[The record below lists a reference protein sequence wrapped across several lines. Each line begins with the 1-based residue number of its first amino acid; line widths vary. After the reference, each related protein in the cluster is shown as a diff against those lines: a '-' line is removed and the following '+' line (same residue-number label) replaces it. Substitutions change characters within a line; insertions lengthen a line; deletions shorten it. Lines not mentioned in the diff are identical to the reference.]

1 MILKEPDDY
10 ATLHEQI
17 IAGDKPAPRRFSLQG
32 YRYYRWKQKNNRLM
46 QRAEQL
52 AKQVD
57 DVPVVGEKPLSPAA
71 IHGFTGRWSGHAAV
85 VSGPQEWQTT
95 TNLGAGFNPNVVG
108 APAPAI
114 GAPLGEH
121 VITGSE
127 ICCDPLSWFREGII
141 ANPSCFVLSLPG
153 LGKSTL
159 IRKMLMGDVAQG
171 HIPIIAGDIKGEY
184 VGFVHQVGGQVITV
198 GHGMGTLNPLDVG
211 ALGRVIPQLDAKI
224 TQLKKEKDFGA
235 AGEIEKM
242 LRQAREQI
250 HGRQVT
256 MMSTLL
262 GLARKGQ
269 IEDYEVMLISIAL
282 REIYEQTDIDWD
294 HPPVLTDLITHLAK
308 GSEQLKEKSCTLTDA
323 EWRELIIPLL
333 RSLNALLDGPT
344 GQIFAG
350 ETSTPIRVDSPAVCI
365 DVSAIDR
372 GDEKMKAAVMMACW
386 ASAFGAIE
394 AAHMLADA
402 GLAPQRYF
410 SATLDEMWQVL
421 SAAPGMVSHVDALTR
436 LNRTDATV
444 LNMITHTFKDL
455 EALKTEEDRKTAMGF
470 IERAGMVI
478 CGGLPNSELE
488 ILSSRLEF
496 SSAES
501 GLVISWSKGAHPKRS
516 RTKGARTVPP
526 GRGCF
531 MIKPSKDGSPGIPVR
546 TILTPT
552 EIEYRLHDTNIR
564 FDEFFK
570 LGTISKESP

>member
-1 MILKEPDDY
+1 MAQASYPDFE
-10 ATLHEQI
+10 ALHDQI
-17 IAGDKPAPRRFSLQG
+17 IAGDIPAPRRFSRQG
-32 YRYYRWKQKNNRLM
+32 WQYYRWLRTYQRHAHQVERLL
-46 QRAEQL
+46 QRPGA
-52 AKQVD
+52 
-57 DVPVVGEKPLSPAA
+57 DVPVVKEKPFSLPQAR
-71 IHGFTGRWSGHAAV
+71 GFSGRWSGHAAV

-121 VITGSE
+121 VITGAE

-211 ALGRVIPQLDAKI
+211 ALGRVIPQLEAKI
-224 TQLKKEKDFGA
+224 TACTK
-235 AGEIEKM
+235 AGDTGTVEMLQKM
-242 LRQAREQI
+242 LRRAREQV

-256 MMSTLL
+256 MVSTLVGL
-262 GLARKGQ
+262 GRSDH
-269 IEDYEVMLISIAL
+269 IHDYEAMLISVAL
-282 REIYEQTDIDWD
+282 REMYDLAAIDWD
-294 HPPVLTDLITHLAK
+294 HPPILEDLIDHLAQGSAQLRKKGCCRTKAEWYELTDPLI
-308 GSEQLKEKSCTLTDA
+308 
-323 EWRELIIPLL
+323 

-350 ETSTPIRVDSPAVCI
+350 ETSTPIHVDSTAVCI
-365 DVSAIDR
+365 DVSSIDR
-372 GDEKMKAAVMMACW
+372 GDESMKAAVMMAAW

-402 GLAPQRYF
+402 GLGPQRYF

-455 EALKTEEDRKTAMGF
+455 EALPTEEDRKTAMGF

-478 CGGLPNSELE
+478 CGGLPNSELD

-496 SSAES
+496 SPAE
-501 GLVISWSKGAHPKRS
+501 GAMVTSWSKGAHPRRA
-516 RTKGARTVPP
+516 RTRGARATPP
-526 GRGCF
+526 GRGRF
-531 MIKPSKDGSPGIPVR
+531 MIKPSKDGSPGIPLH

-552 EIEYRLHDTNIR
+552 EIEFQLHNTNVR
-564 FDEFFK
+564 FDDFFK
-570 LGTISKESP
+570 AGDV